1 MIKQALNKRYVRVL
15 ATITFALIAVIAF
28 MLLSGTKADA
38 KTIKIKTPAQMRNIN
53 WKNKGFGPGN
63 TYKLCNDMD
72 LATDLPNDEYGY
84 VLLTKGKFTI
94 DLNGHTLQ
102 STDSRVTVISNR
114 GANVTIKDSKAKKQ
128 TMSHPSI
135 RSYNFGAIEM
145 TKGSLNIKNGYYLG
159 RSDGTN
165 NPVALYVGGGKCVV
179 NGGTF
184 DGEFVGASTANTGKL
199 YINGGKFIGRYMFA
213 LMHFGGG
220 TIKIAKGT
228 FTNTYQS
235 YTIPTFAFGKYNL
248 DGKTFNFKKWLASGA
263 KFSPTIKKT
272 LYWNGQGRTGSNT
285 YISDS
290 PTYTVYGYTNAYPY
304 AVAWTGNSGFEP
316 VTIKVKSSPNPP
328 ATKITSLKARSKGL
342 TVKWSKKSKKTS
354 GYQVQYS
361 TSSKF
366 KKAKIVTIKGKN
378 KKSKVI
384 KKLKGGKKYYVRV
397 RTYRS
402 FNATKYYS
410 KWSKAKSKKTKK

>member
-145 TKGSLNIKNGYYLG
+145 TKGSLNIKSGYYLG

-165 NPVALYVGGGKCVV
+165 NPVGLYVGGGKCVV

-184 DGEFVGASTANTGKL
+184 DGEFVGASTASSGKL

-220 TIKIAKGT
+220 TIKISKGT
-228 FTNTYQS
+228 FTNTWQN
-235 YTIPTFAFGKYNL
+235 YTIPTFALGKQNI
-248 DGKTFNFKKWLASGA
+248 DGKTYSFKKWLASGA
-263 KFSPTIKKT
+263 KFSPSVRT
-272 LYWNGQGRTGSNT
+272 LYWTGQGNTG
-285 YISDS
+285 
-290 PTYTVYGYTNAYPY
+290 VTNLCH
-304 AVAWTGNSGFEP
+304 
-316 VTIKVKSSPNPP
+316 
-328 ATKITSLKARSKGL
+328 SLLHIRS
-342 TVKWSKKSKKTS
+342 TT
-354 GYQVQYS
+354 
-361 TSSKF
+361 
-366 KKAKIVTIKGKN
+366 
-378 KKSKVI
+378 
-384 KKLKGGKKYYVRV
+384 
-397 RTYRS
+397 
-402 FNATKYYS
+402 
-410 KWSKAKSKKTKK
+410 

>member
-63 TYKLCNDMD
+63 TYKLCNDID
-72 LATDLPNDEYGY
+72 LATDLPSDEYGY

-184 DGEFVGASTANTGKL
+184 DGEFVGASTASTGKL
-199 YINGGKFIGRYMFA
+199 YINGGTFKTPYFFA

-228 FTNTYQS
+228 FINSKSSYSSPSFALGAYNTSGTTY
-235 YTIPTFAFGKYNL
+235 
-248 DGKTFNFKKWLASGA
+248 NFKSWLASGA
-263 KFSPTIKKT
+263 KFSPTIQAV
-272 LYWNGQGRTGSNT
+272 YWNGTNTSPSYYPTYNLGYGMTQAYVYAGSFTGSNV
-285 YISDS
+285 YA
-290 PTYTVYGYTNAYPY
+290 PTTV
-304 AVAWTGNSGFEP
+304 
-316 VTIKVKSSPNPP
+316 KVKSSPNPP
-328 ATKITSLKARSKGL
+328 ATKITKLTSRSKGL
-342 TVKWSKKSKKTS
+342 AVKWAKKSKKTS